1 MMKITLRS
9 RIAMSAAICASI
21 SAATLTFAQI
31 RREAQ
36 EAAPAGKFTSDQT
49 AKPATHRAT
58 GTFDVKMT
66 PQPSDDYTATGS
78 GLARFTADKQFHG
91 DLEATSKGQMLSG
104 GDYSTGSAG
113 YVAMERV
120 TGTLS
125 GRSGSFLLQ
134 HSATMDHNV
143 PSLSITVVPASG
155 TGQLAGISGTLNI
168 RIEGGKHFYD
178 FDYSLPDSH

>member
-1 MMKITLRS
+1 MKMILRS
-9 RIAMSAAICASI
+9 RIALTGAICASI
-21 SAATLTFAQI
+21 AAATFTFAQVH
-31 RREAQ
+31 Q
-36 EAAPAGKFTSDQT
+36 QNTGSNPPATSKSDQT

-66 PQPSDDYTATGS
+66 PQAADDYTAAGS

-125 GRSGSFLLQ
+125 GRSGAFSLQ

-143 PSLSITVVPASG
+143 PSLSITVVPGSG
-155 TGQLAGISGTLNI
+155 SGQLAGISGTLNI

-178 FDYSLPDSH
+178 FDYVLPDSH